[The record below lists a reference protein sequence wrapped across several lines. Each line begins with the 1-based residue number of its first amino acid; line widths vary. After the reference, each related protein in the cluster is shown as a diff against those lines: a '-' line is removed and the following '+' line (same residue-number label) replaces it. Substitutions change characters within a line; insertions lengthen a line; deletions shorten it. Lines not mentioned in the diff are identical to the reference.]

1 MGLDLVRAG
10 FSATRNI
17 RNGRERGV
25 FFFFFFLDGV
35 KKLFFTFFSFLFLSH
50 QKEKPSSFFNL
61 ASRDLPLQFLSM
73 NALLGSL
80 KRAASVAAS
89 RAPLASLEASAML
102 RTTAAAAAAT
112 TTAASRSFSSS
123 SSSDDEGGKA
133 FTASLFPGDGA
144 FFRFSLC

>member
-10 FSATRNI
+10 FSATRE
-17 RNGRERGV
+17 RTERERARG
-25 FFFFFFLDGV
+25 FLF
-35 KKLFFTFFSFLFLSH
+35 LFFSRRRRKNVSYFFSFLFLSH